1 MAVFSSSIHFQ
12 IKERRVGA
20 KSNEIHSTLLFFLFC
35 FLKQRSNGGRG
46 PGRDRT
52 TRIFQSDRRKVLSVQ
67 QNHEKKKKIE
77 EYDGTGILSHYPNR
91 KYFDSTM
98 MHNCCRL
105 CSRYGEVK
113 FQLLFIQN
121 DKFVSKPETQKGKPF
136 CYCWLLLVVGH
147 SSHFLPLFYDY
158 FSILPKRDRK
168 RERGENLRSFID
180 GNTRIWKLRPST
192 SVHFIL
198 ICPGKVNCVAV
209 SYIYPKDFHP
219 ITHVW
224 MNDD

>member
-1 MAVFSSSIHFQ
+1 MKFT
-12 IKERRVGA
+12 RRCC
-20 KSNEIHSTLLFFLFC
+20 FFLF
-35 FLKQRSNGGRG
+35 FFFKAEEQWWKGSRAG
-46 PGRDRT
+46 PHNTYISIRQAEGVISST
-52 TRIFQSDRRKVLSVQ
+52 KSWEE
-67 QNHEKKKKIE
+67 EKKE

-105 CSRYGEVK
+105 FSRYGEVK

-147 SSHFLPLFYDY
+147 GSHFLPLFYDY

-209 SYIYPKDFHP
+209 SYLPERLSPYHP
-219 ITHVW
+219 CL
-224 MNDD
+224 NERRLS